1 MIESNY
7 DAANALQYEE
17 NTKAI
22 DKAIDLIIKDKS
34 KKLTVTE
41 LSRVSNKS
49 KGMLRDRGFTR
60 EYLDKV
66 MAKKLAAQA
75 ESNSPSDRELLI
87 RSEEQNRK
95 LKEELTFWFFKASS
109 AYEIDADHKKSLKKK
124 SKAIRQ
130 ADEKNN
136 ELQEKIAH
144 LIDERNRLQ
153 EIIRELT

>member
-7 DAANALQYEE
+7 DEANALQYEE

-66 MAKKLAAQA
+66 MAEKLA
-75 ESNSPSDRELLI
+75 
-87 RSEEQNRK
+87 
-95 LKEELTFWFFKASS
+95 
-109 AYEIDADHKKSLKKK
+109 
-124 SKAIRQ
+124 
-130 ADEKNN
+130 
-136 ELQEKIAH
+136 
-144 LIDERNRLQ
+144 
-153 EIIRELT
+153 